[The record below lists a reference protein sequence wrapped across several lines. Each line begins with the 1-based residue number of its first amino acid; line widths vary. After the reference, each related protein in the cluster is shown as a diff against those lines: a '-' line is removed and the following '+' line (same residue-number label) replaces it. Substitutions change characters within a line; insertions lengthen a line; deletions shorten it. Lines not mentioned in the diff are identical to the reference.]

1 MFWNSFEVYFI
12 DGKFLLRTLYH
23 SRLEPTKSITEGWN
37 WLKGWYSPKVIIMNV
52 WVYIEISSM
61 LHFYGIKLIFV
72 KATDC
77 KAKNEFSEATA
88 ALFIDYSRSD
98 YCNHLCSAK

>member
-1 MFWNSFEVYFI
+1 
-12 DGKFLLRTLYH
+12 
-23 SRLEPTKSITEGWN
+23 
-37 WLKGWYSPKVIIMNV
+37 
-52 WVYIEISSM
+52 M

-88 ALFIDYSRSD
+88 ALFIDYSLRFATVIISALQNNSFFGSSPFLSNKWKEETKLSQSVKERERTGERERWFVDFNVVVVTRHCSRSRE
-98 YCNHLCSAK
+98 

>member
-1 MFWNSFEVYFI
+1 
-12 DGKFLLRTLYH
+12 
-23 SRLEPTKSITEGWN
+23 
-37 WLKGWYSPKVIIMNV
+37 
-52 WVYIEISSM
+52 M

-88 ALFIDYSRSD
+88 ALFIDYSLR
-98 YCNHLCSAK
+98 LATVIISALQNNSFFGSSPFLSNKWKEETASKSQSVKERKKELEREMVCGF

>member
-1 MFWNSFEVYFI
+1 
-12 DGKFLLRTLYH
+12 
-23 SRLEPTKSITEGWN
+23 
-37 WLKGWYSPKVIIMNV
+37 
-52 WVYIEISSM
+52 M

-88 ALFIDYSRSD
+88 ALFIDYSLRFATVII
-98 YCNHLCSAK
+98 SALQNNSFFGSSPFLSNKWKEETLQAKPVSQRERKNWRERDGLWILMWLS